1 MGTRAP
7 MIRAVRDLV
16 PFPRSVMANPLAFGG
31 GFPNISVLMIDPNE
45 DDRGYYAKGLRS
57 SSTDY
62 LVFEAGSGGLGLDLY
77 RTHRIDCVV
86 LELFLP
92 DMDALEVI
100 ATIVP
105 MAQRQTVAVV
115 GLTRWSSRT
124 LTDIALQKGVQTC
137 LVKSETSSDALE
149 RGIQNAI
156 SAVLAHRTHT
166 TSEYLPLN

>member
-1 MGTRAP
+1 MGTRTS
-7 MIRAVRDLV
+7 MSRAVRDLI
-16 PFPRSVMANPLAFGG
+16 PFPRSVMANPLAFGA
-31 GFPNISVLMIDPNE
+31 GFPSISVLMIDPNE
-45 DDRGYYAKGLRS
+45 EDRGYYAKGLRS

-105 MAQRQTVAVV
+105 MAQRSTVV
-115 GLTRWSSRT
+115 
-124 LTDIALQKGVQTC
+124 
-137 LVKSETSSDALE
+137 LVAFT
-149 RGIQNAI
+149 I
-156 SAVLAHRTHT
+156 
-166 TSEYLPLN
+166 